1 MIASGSTLN
10 GLKALI
16 NLNPASSAEQGM
28 LMEEVGAAVSKLS
41 VALKERE
48 SKSQMFEIA
57 STLDRASKLGSADAM
72 ILLGLMCA
80 NGDGMTKDLNS
91 AYELF
96 KSAAA
101 SGHADALYYQGECL
115 FLGKGVESNCNEAVK
130 CFERALQLD
139 CWRAADQLGVIY
151 RKGLT
156 GAPPNYD
163 VALRYFTTAA
173 DHNIASATFNLGV
186 MMINGEGVAKN
197 PSYGAQLFKRAA
209 AAGWQ
214 PAMEGYAKCLLH
226 GIGIPRNS
234 REAAHWM
241 SLAKRKLN

>member
-1 MIASGSTLN
+1 
-10 GLKALI
+10 
-16 NLNPASSAEQGM
+16 
-28 LMEEVGAAVSKLS
+28 
-41 VALKERE
+41 LKERQNQ
-48 SKSQMFEIA
+48 SQMFEIA
-57 STLDRASKLGSADAM
+57 STLDKAAKLGSADAM
-72 ILLGLMCA
+72 ILLGLMYA
-80 NGDGMTKDLNS
+80 NGDGVTKNLYS
-91 AYELF
+91 AYRLF
-96 KSAAA
+96 ESAAA

-115 FLGKGVESNCNEAVK
+115 FLGKGTALNCNEAVK

-163 VALRYFTTAA
+163 VALQYFTTAA
-173 DHNIASATFNLGV
+173 NHNIPSATFNLGV

-197 PSYGAQLFKRAA
+197 PAHGAQLFKRAA

-214 PAMEGYAKCLLH
+214 PAMEGYAKCLLY
-226 GIGIPRNS
+226 GIGIPRDS
-234 REAAHWM
+234 KEAALWM